1 MREPQLSVGKVDLLA
16 VSTEIVKMEGRF
28 DRVAISQTIDV
39 LFESAHGLVSDEH
52 SKVVIK
58 NLRKLILQVEV
69 DLYSPSP

>member
-39 LFESAHGLVSDEH
+39 FFESAHGLVSDEH
-52 SKVVIK
+52 SKVVIQ

-69 DLYSPSP
+69 DLYSPKP